1 MLAHSNVSEKLLL
14 SAVPM
19 YVDTTQASNSRLP
32 SAAHPVHCSSLPA
45 AHPLA
50 ITQVATMLD
59 TKGPEIRTG
68 FFEAG
73 GSIDLVA
80 GQELVI
86 TTDYEVC
93 AHAPHPAWAHLCYPA
108 DTPPSCTRIA
118 RTVPSYPSL
127 F

>member
-1 MLAHSNVSEKLLL
+1 
-14 SAVPM
+14 
-19 YVDTTQASNSRLP
+19 
-32 SAAHPVHCSSLPA
+32 
-45 AHPLA
+45 
-50 ITQVATMLD
+50 MLD

-93 AHAPHPAWAHLCYPA
+93 ERC
-108 DTPPSCTRIA
+108 TPGMDMP
-118 RTVPSYPSL
+118 VLPN
-127 F
+127 